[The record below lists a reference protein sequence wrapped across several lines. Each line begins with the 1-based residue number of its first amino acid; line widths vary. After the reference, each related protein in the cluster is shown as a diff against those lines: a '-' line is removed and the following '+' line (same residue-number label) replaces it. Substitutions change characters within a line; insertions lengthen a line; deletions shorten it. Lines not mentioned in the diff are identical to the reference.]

1 MHRPL
6 PPPRFLR
13 FSQHSFLRVL
23 RLLFQHSCL
32 RVHRPHR
39 KLPTSPPADQIVP
52 AGVVVWFASSSPPQG
67 YLICDGRGVSRIAY
81 PALFAVIGTTF
92 GAPSTTTF
100 NLPDLRG
107 EFIRGMDRGRGVDI
121 GRGFGTSQTDAF
133 QDHAHNTFVQRG
145 TSLNSVAIEGTTAPG
160 ARGPGSPGSN
170 AFSGYAT
177 GTPSTGNHGSETR
190 PRNVALLPCIKM

>member
-67 YLICDGRGVSRIAY
+67 YLICDGRGASRIAY

-121 GRGFGTSQTDAF
+121 GRGFGTSQPDAF
-133 QDHAHNTFVQRG
+133 QDHIHSMPPQYYRG
-145 TSLNSVAIEGTTAPG
+145 ASPSGTRLFIAADTNG
-160 ARGPGSPGSN
+160 AQLASN
-170 AFSGYAT
+170 GT

-190 PRNVALLPCIKM
+190 PRNVALLPCIKA